1 MYKNIKQMRNT
12 LIYVFVIAFLFSCKN
27 DDKVKDA
34 RIPSDPTLEQLNKLV
49 ETKPNDAKILY
60 ERAKYFYNNEKYK
73 DAIKD
78 MKQVMKIDS
87 VNPVYFHTLADIY
100 LDDADSRYAINTM
113 EKVVSLYPERIP
125 SLLKLSEFYFIV
137 KNYDKSLSTINSIL
151 YLSPDNP
158 EAYFMLGVNF
168 KEMNQLA
175 KAKNSFLTVV
185 ENNPEHIDAWLQ
197 LGKLAEE
204 QKDSTAETY
213 YKNAILIDEDNVE
226 AMHYLAYYY
235 QNNGKLQKALDTYK
249 KIVLI
254 DPSYTASYLNSGI
267 IYLKQDSL
275 QKAFDNFNIMV
286 NVDKSNPKGYYFR
299 GMTHYLGGNN
309 EAAKPDFEQALKLN
323 PDYEEAKQML
333 GKVE

>member
-1 MYKNIKQMRNT
+1 MRNT
-12 LIYVFVIAFLFSCKN
+12 LIYVFVIAFLFSCKS
-27 DDKVKDA
+27 DDKAKEVT
-34 RIPSDPTLEQLNKLV
+34 IPSDPTLEQLNKLV

-78 MKQVMKIDS
+78 MKRVLKIDS
-87 VNPVYFHTLADIY
+87 LNPVYYHTLADIY

-185 ENNPEHIDAWLQ
+185 ENNPEHTDAWLQ

-213 YKNAILIDEDNVE
+213 YKNAILIDKDNVE
-226 AMHYLAYYY
+226 AMHYLAFYY
-235 QNNGKLQKALDTYK
+235 QNNGELQKALDTYK

-275 QKAFDNFNIMV
+275 KKAFDNFNIMV

-299 GMTHYLGGNN
+299 GLTHYLGGNN

-323 PDYEEAKQML
+323 SEYEEAKQML